1 MRTGSDKPIEVMID
15 LNNSQHTL
23 YRQAL
28 IDPSRLTEDDLLG
41 LIVRYPY
48 SQPLIFAYER
58 RKKLINEDSPNRELA
73 LLYAANANWLW
84 NFVNAPVVKVEE
96 LVPEREGYVPFEL
109 YDNLTED
116 VILESENDD
125 EEELL
130 VGDDRV
136 DVEEEIA
143 DSSIVEETEVLTP
156 SEEGIELDK
165 LVQGGAVLGD
175 YFVFERKERESAV
188 DVEEEIVPKPASEE
202 PEDVSLYN
210 DDLMPYSFRWWLH
223 KTRLEH
229 ASTYQP
235 FITPHLPR
243 PEKGNFD
250 LSKLDETI
258 LDQQIKENIIHFQEP
273 ESKLSD
279 AVKNSPLKHVE
290 PKKSDQVIDR
300 FIKEEPMIQA
310 PSAENLNNENMARQS
325 AEDNYS
331 LVTETLA
338 NIYVD
343 QALYLKA
350 IEVFKKLIL
359 KYPEKKSYFAARIQ
373 DLEKNL

>member
-58 RKKLINEDSPNRELA
+58 RKKLVCEESPNRELA

-84 NFVNAPVVKVEE
+84 NFVNAPVVTVEE
-96 LVPEREGYVPFEL
+96 IVPEREGYVPFEL
-109 YDNLTED
+109 YNDNTEE
-116 VILESENDD
+116 ICLEPEDD
-125 EEELL
+125 EEDIVVE
-130 VGDDRV
+130 DNRV
-136 DVEEEIA
+136 DVEEEMV
-143 DSSIVEETEVLTP
+143 DNSTVEERDLLAS

-175 YFVFERKERESAV
+175 YFVFERKERESEEN
-188 DVEEEIVPKPASEE
+188 VEEEIVPMPASED

-229 ASTYQP
+229 AGTYQP

-243 PEKGNFD
+243 PEKGHFD
-250 LSKLDETI
+250 LSKLDEAI

-279 AVKNSPLKHVE
+279 AVKNSPLKQVE

>member
-58 RKKLINEDSPNRELA
+58 RKKLVCEESPNRELA

-84 NFVNAPVVKVEE
+84 NFVNAPVVTVEE
-96 LVPEREGYVPFEL
+96 IVPEREGYVPFEL
-109 YDNLTED
+109 YNDNTEE
-116 VILESENDD
+116 ICLEPEHD
-125 EEELL
+125 EEDIVVE
-130 VGDDRV
+130 DNRV
-136 DVEEEIA
+136 DVEEEMV
-143 DSSIVEETEVLTP
+143 DNSTVEERDLLAS

-175 YFVFERKERESAV
+175 YFVFERKERESEEN
-188 DVEEEIVPKPASEE
+188 VEEEIVPMSASED

-229 ASTYQP
+229 AGTYQP

-243 PEKGNFD
+243 PEKGHFD
-250 LSKLDETI
+250 LSKLDEAI

-279 AVKNSPLKHVE
+279 AVKNSPLKQVE